1 MTAQF
6 WLWLVLSGLGS
17 GIVGWWARGRKAS
30 GREIR
35 IKREWTDRLHT
46 VEEHSKRCLAR
57 AREEAES
64 KLRALT
70 EERDRLALRL
80 GAHGIRPDA
89 SPEAGDATDML
100 PDLGGLEP
108 GSLLPAARMRPLRP
122 RSSRNQNGHGDRTGD
137 DLQRIKGI
145 GPAYE
150 RTLNELGYTTFE
162 AIARLD
168 EGQVDELADRLG
180 RRARPADWVAAAS
193 HLLGESRPSTS

>member
-1 MTAQF
+1 
-6 WLWLVLSGLGS
+6 
-17 GIVGWWARGRKAS
+17 VGWWARGRKAS
-30 GREIR
+30 GREIK

-57 AREEAES
+57 AREEAEL

-80 GAHGIRPDA
+80 EAHGLRADVSPETDDAPDA
-89 SPEAGDATDML
+89 PL

-122 RSSRNQNGHGDRTGD
+122 RSSRNPNGHGDASPN

-150 RTLNELGYTTFE
+150 RTLNELGYTTLE
-162 AIARLD
+162 AIAGLD
-168 EGQVDELADRLG
+168 QRQIDELADRLG

-193 HLLGESRPSTS
+193 HLLGESRPSSS